1 MSTPYTPVG
10 GTQPMRAEL
19 NPTNAA
25 AGEWVA
31 G

>member
-1 MSTPYTPVG
+1 MSTPCKPVG
-10 GTQPMRAEL
+10 GTQPMRSEL